1 MLVAM
6 TAVLRMPKVS
16 TCSVTSCSYNHDG
29 CHAYA
34 ITVADEAT
42 CATFVEM
49 PVKGGVD
56 PLGMVGA
63 CQQADCTHNTALEC
77 HAPAIQVGSATADC
91 QTFMPRSA
99 ASVM

>member
-1 MLVAM
+1 MLIGM
-6 TAVLRMPKVS
+6 TAVLQMPQVRA
-16 TCSVTSCSYNHDG
+16 CSVTSCSYNHDG

-49 PVKGGVD
+49 PLKGGVE

-63 CQQADCTHNTALEC
+63 CQQADCAHNTGLEC
-77 HAPAIQVGSATADC
+77 HAPAIEVGAATADC
-91 QTFMPRSA
+91 QTFLPRGA
-99 ASVM
+99 RGVM